1 MKRRKFIHHT
11 ASATT
16 ALLLAKLDAF
26 ASPLINSQMKNDYK
40 LVVLGTS
47 WGFTGTVDA
56 FCAKA
61 KADGYDGIETWWPT
75 KKEGQDELFAALK
88 KHNLQVGYL
97 VAGHESNFN
106 DHFASFKKMIDAAA
120 GNMQPKP
127 LYINCHSGKDYFSYD
142 DNKRII
148 DHTLELA
155 AKTGLKICHETH
167 RSRMLY
173 AAPIARNFIE
183 KAPGLRLTLDVSH
196 WCNVHESLLTDQQET
211 MNLAL
216 PRVDHVHARV
226 GHPEGPQVN
235 DPRAPEWGP
244 AVNAHFAWWDT
255 IVKMKKDKGE
265 TITFL
270 TEFGPPDYMP
280 TEPYTRKP
288 LADQWAINVHMMQ
301 LLRKRYG

>member
-1 MKRRKFIHHT
+1 
-11 ASATT
+11 
-16 ALLLAKLDAF
+16 
-26 ASPLINSQMKNDYK
+26 MKNDYK
-40 LVVLGTS
+40 LVVLGTN

-61 KADGYDGIETWWPT
+61 KAEGYDGIEMWWPT
-75 KKEGQDELFAALK
+75 SKQGQEELFDALK
-88 KHNLQVGYL
+88 KYSLQVGYL
-97 VAGHESNFN
+97 VAGHESNITK
-106 DHFASFKKMIDAAA
+106 HLASFTKMIDAAT
-120 GNMQPKP
+120 GNTSLKP
-127 LYINCHSGKDYFSYD
+127 LYINCHSGKDYFSYN
-142 DNKRII
+142 DNKKII

-173 AAPIARNFIE
+173 AAPIARHFIE
-183 KAPGLRLTLDVSH
+183 TIPNLRLTLDVSH
-196 WCNVHESLLTDQQET
+196 WCNVHESLLQDQQET
-211 MNLAL
+211 MNLTLA
-216 PRVDHVHARV
+216 RVDHVHARI

-235 DPRAPEWGP
+235 DPRAPEWEP
-244 AVNAHFAWWDT
+244 AVKAHFAWWDA
-255 IVKMKKDKGE
+255 IVKMKKEQGD

-270 TEFGPPDYMP
+270 TEFGLPDYMP